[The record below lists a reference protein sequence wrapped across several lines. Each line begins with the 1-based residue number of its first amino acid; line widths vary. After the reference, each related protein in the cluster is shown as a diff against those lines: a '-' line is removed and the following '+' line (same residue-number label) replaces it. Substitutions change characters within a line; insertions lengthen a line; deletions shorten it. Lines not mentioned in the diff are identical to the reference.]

1 MSCWVGTK
9 GKWTTARPT
18 EKAIGPQTKLPASFL
33 NDPAGLEA
41 EYVGTHTASEEQRA
55 RG

>member
-9 GKWTTARPT
+9 GKWTTACPT